1 TNPARSNER
10 VSAAANVI
18 RWISKGVS
26 SRASNPSVSLS
37 GEKGPAAGRAIT
49 LQLLDFDG
57 TVDRGHRAFLEVE
70 LATGSAFRP
79 GSKSGNTRL
88 SKAGFSKMP
97 VSSILVLGVSNPHHH
112 KGDRHGRPS
121 YVLVLVHAIRPRS
134 SRRTAQP
141 PSLAGPEAATPGAAG
156 SGYPSARWSSTSLR
170 LGPGT

>member
-1 TNPARSNER
+1 MSG
-10 VSAAANVI
+10 VVDLAASTLHDPWMN
-18 RWISKGVS
+18 G
-26 SRASNPSVSLS
+26 LS
-37 GEKGPAAGRAIT
+37 GIPCVRRPLRT
-49 LQLLDFDG
+49 LLNIFQ
-57 TVDRGHRAFLEVE
+57 
-70 LATGSAFRP
+70 TGP

-134 SRRTAQP
+134 GRRTAQP